1 MANKAYEKKLNMSLG
16 NCKLKQ
22 RDTNIHQ
29 LEQLIFKTLTAA
41 NAGADVEQQELSL
54 TAGGNAKSYSHFR
67 R

>member
-1 MANKAYEKKLNMSLG
+1 MSLG